1 MESTLYL
8 QFTTN
13 FGSIATIS
21 VPSPDRNRPSFLQ
34 DVIQVMDYIISSS
47 VFRTSRGH
55 KLVAKR
61 RAWISDVTIE
71 ELDITP
77 DEW

>member
-1 MESTLYL
+1 MESTLHL

-21 VPSPDRNRPSFLQ
+21 VPSPDRNRSSFLQ
-34 DVIQVMDYIISSS
+34 DVIQVMDYIISAGI
-47 VFRTSRGH
+47 FRTSRGH
-55 KLVAKR
+55 RLVAKR

-71 ELDITP
+71 ELDINP
-77 DEW
+77 DA